1 MSSVNLEFSTLGE
14 LIQRYRQE
22 RGMTQA
28 NLAELSGVSSGSI
41 SKIENG
47 EIRRPD
53 FKTIQPIISVL
64 EIPLDE
70 VLDPFMLT
78 NPRSE
83 TLFTLLYDSF
93 SLHNASLSAKL
104 TSCLLESEDEN
115 SEAIAAKLL
124 LNVQQVLDNT
134 ETKLALL
141 DVLIGYARSHGM
153 QSFVAQGTFQ
163 KYLVE
168 RDDFSKLEETFQ
180 SGKYILQYKE
190 FLTTDERITLY
201 YKLGV
206 HAYNLRKFN
215 ECIELCKRAIIEDE
229 SESSFKAYSTLLICS
244 SYFHQEKFELA
255 EKYLKTF
262 SLFNFP
268 FVKENVDFMTA
279 KLNQRKGKTDLAITQ
294 LQECLKTS
302 FYKINIVNTLIE
314 LYLSSDDVGPVE
326 ILLHH
331 EPDFHP
337 KDLSNPISKAG
348 YAHYFLNKGKYMIM
362 IGKSDEALSCFIKSA
377 ITFSKISMP
386 KHTYE
391 CLEFIF
397 QISKDNHS
405 SQMEDNI
412 KKLFAELKNEE
423 GLE

>member
-1 MSSVNLEFSTLGE
+1 MGE

-28 NLAELSGVSSGSI
+28 HLAELSGVSSGSI

-78 NPRSE
+78 NPRSD
-83 TLFTLLYDSF
+83 TLCKLLYDSF
-93 SLHNASLSAKL
+93 SLQNASLSTKIA
-104 TSCLLESEDEN
+104 SYLLESEDEN

-124 LNVQQVLDNT
+124 LDIQQLVDNT
-134 ETKLALL
+134 EIKLALL
-141 DVLIGYARSHGM
+141 NTLIAYARSHGM
-153 QSFVAQGTFQ
+153 QSFVARGALQ

-180 SGKYILQYKE
+180 SGKYILYYTE

-206 HAYNLRKFN
+206 HAYNLRNFN

-244 SYFHQEKFELA
+244 SYFHQEKFELS

-262 SLFNFP
+262 SF
-268 FVKENVDFMTA
+268 
-279 KLNQRKGKTDLAITQ
+279 Q
-294 LQECLKTS
+294 LS
-302 FYKINIVNTLIE
+302 F
-314 LYLSSDDVGPVE
+314 
-326 ILLHH
+326 
-331 EPDFHP
+331 
-337 KDLSNPISKAG
+337 
-348 YAHYFLNKGKYMIM
+348 
-362 IGKSDEALSCFIKSA
+362 C
-377 ITFSKISMP
+377 
-386 KHTYE
+386 
-391 CLEFIF
+391 
-397 QISKDNHS
+397 
-405 SQMEDNI
+405 
-412 KKLFAELKNEE
+412 
-423 GLE
+423 

>member
-1 MSSVNLEFSTLGE
+1 MSSVSLEFSTLGE

-22 RGMTQA
+22 RAMTQA

-78 NPRSE
+78 NPRSD
-83 TLFTLLYDSF
+83 TLFMLLYDSF
-93 SLHNASLSAKL
+93 SLHNASLSSKI

-141 DVLIGYARSHGM
+141 DVLIAYARSHGM
-153 QSFVAQGTFQ
+153 QSFVARGTLQ

-180 SGKYILQYKE
+180 SGKYILYYTE
-190 FLTTDERITLY
+190 FLSAEERITLY

-229 SESSFKAYSTLLICS
+229 SESSFKAYSTLLICF
-244 SYFHQEKFELA
+244 SYFHQEQYELA

-268 FVKENVDFMTA
+268 FVKENVDFMIA
-279 KLNQRKGKTDLAITQ
+279 RLNERKGNIELAIEQ
-294 LQECLKTS
+294 LKKCLQIS
-302 FYKINIVNTLIE
+302 SYKINIVNALLT
-314 LYLSSDDVGPVE
+314 LYLSNHDVSAAKKLFQCE
-326 ILLHH
+326 A
-331 EPDFHP
+331 DFLA
-337 KDLSNPISKAG
+337 KDLSNPFSKVEH
-348 YAHYFLNKGKYMIM
+348 AHYFFNKGMYFHK
-362 IGKSDEALSCFIKSA
+362 IGEFNEAMNQFIKSA
-377 ITFSKISMP
+377 TIYAKISIP
-386 KHTYE
+386 KHVYE
-391 CLEFIF
+391 CLDLIF
-397 QISKDNHS
+397 QISKDKHDH
-405 SQMEDNI
+405 QMEDNI
-412 KKLFAELKNEE
+412 KQLFAELKN
-423 GLE
+423 